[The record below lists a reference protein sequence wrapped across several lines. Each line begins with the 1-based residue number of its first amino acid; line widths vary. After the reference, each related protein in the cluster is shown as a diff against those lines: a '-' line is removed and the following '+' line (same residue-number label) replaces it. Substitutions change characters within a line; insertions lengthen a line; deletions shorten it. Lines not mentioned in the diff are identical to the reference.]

1 MRFDKWISVD
11 LGFLY
16 FQDLLDFRVFLDLME
31 LREIL
36 EIMVQ

>member
-11 LGFLY
+11 LVFLH
-16 FQDLLDFRVFLDLME
+16 FQDHLDFVVFLEVME

-36 EIMVQ
+36 ELMVQ